1 MNKEI
6 FKYCLAACMAAIL
19 GCYFRL
25 YPILFPT
32 SSASEEK
39 AAAMVVMQT
48 RTNIAK
54 NIDRLYPGLD
64 PAKKQAMANEQFSA
78 WSQKNKS
85 RFQKLI
91 FNLSQKI
98 YRQDILNDPKAQAPE
113 MYLPDSDSYY
123 FYGLTKD
130 LIDGKKIMEKRK
142 GAEYFNALMQA
153 PIGYWEKIN
162 YHPYVGFFFYKLI
175 HAFDPHISPMK
186 AISFTPI
193 ILTVI
198 GIFLFVFCC
207 RSFMITPWVTA
218 LGTTFFVLSPSFIRR
233 TFFGWYDNDVY
244 NVLFPLLITL
254 LVLSGIEN
262 FEHARKRSILAALV
276 GVSIALYAYFWQGWV
291 YMFCVVLTAGALIA
305 AITLLPKINTK
316 QLTGPLLFFAIAF
329 FTTSAGIIASFGI
342 KQFFFLFQEGW
353 KVLNEF
359 FSSSTLSLWPDIYLS
374 VGELHRTTLR
384 EMIDLCGNLFWA
396 IVVTA
401 GVVLLFVDHLRSI
414 KTKNLYKTIFLM
426 VFFLSALILT
436 LKAQRFA
443 VLLLVPFSLCGAYG
457 LQKIFLG
464 ANIFIDKIHIPSQFS
479 RMSIVFLWTAMGIL
493 LLINPILK
501 ASDWAMRIRPIFN
514 EQWDKTLTA
523 IKERTPPNSIINTW
537 WSPGHFIKA
546 MAQRRVTFDGA
557 TINVPQA
564 YWMAQALYSSD
575 EKYALG
581 ILRMLNTSANKA
593 TEYLLSQKFKL
604 SQAVDLIR
612 LIVSHSR
619 EDARHMLTARLTP
632 EQSQKLLA
640 LTHGDPPPSYLLIY
654 NDMMETNIGIGFAAR
669 WNIKRIEEINE
680 TPEALQQVRKM
691 KREDFI
697 DLLWN
702 LQGGMLR
709 YSQVIDQIGRQNNTL
724 FFDNG
729 ITVDLSAATCTVSSP
744 VFGKGIPKALMYQ
757 AGENVVKK
765 SFSYPILS
773 YVVVLFPAA
782 KDRYAC
788 VLMDEAIADSILTRL
803 FFFKAKGLNYV
814 TPFLSEQDMTGRTQL
829 FVFDI
834 NWTRFK
840 NDIEK
845 TP

>member
-1 MNKEI
+1 
-6 FKYCLAACMAAIL
+6 MAAIL

-32 SSASEEK
+32 SSSSEEK

-54 NIDRLYPGLD
+54 NVDRLYPGLD
-64 PAKKQAMANEQFSA
+64 PAKKQAMVNEQFSS
-78 WSQKNKS
+78 WSQKNRP

-162 YHPYVGFFFYKLI
+162 YHPHIGFLFYKLI

-186 AISFTPI
+186 AVSFTPI
-193 ILTVI
+193 ILTI
-198 GIFLFVFCC
+198 ISIFLFVFCC
-207 RSFMITPWVTA
+207 RSLMITPWITA
-218 LGTTFFVLSPSFIRR
+218 LGATFFALSPIFIRR

-254 LVLSGIEN
+254 LVFLGIES
-262 FEHARKRSILAALV
+262 FEHTKKRSLLAILT
-276 GVSIALYAYFWQGWV
+276 GVSIATYAYFWQGWV
-291 YMFCVVLTAGALIA
+291 YMFCVVLTAGTV
-305 AITLLPKINTK
+305 ITGITFLPRLDRK
-316 QLTGPLLFFAIAF
+316 QLAAPLLFFAMAF
-329 FTTSAGIIASFGI
+329 VITSAGIVASFGI
-342 KQFFFLFQEGW
+342 RQFFFLFQEGW
-353 KVLNEF
+353 QVLNEF
-359 FSSSTLSLWPDIYLS
+359 FSSSKLSLWPDIYLS

-396 IVVTA
+396 IVVAA
-401 GVVLLFVDHLRSI
+401 GAIFLFIDNLRSTKI
-414 KTKNLYKTIFLM
+414 KTLHKTIFLAI
-426 VFFLSALILT
+426 FFLSAMILT

-464 ANIFIDKIHIPSQFS
+464 ANVLISKIRIPSQFS
-479 RMSIVFLWTAMGIL
+479 GMRTAALWMILGIL
-493 LLINPILK
+493 LLINPLFK

-514 EQWDKTLTA
+514 EQWDKALTA
-523 IKERTPPNSIINTW
+523 IREKTPPDSIINAW
-537 WSPGHFIKA
+537 WPPGHFIKA

-575 EKYALG
+575 EKYTLG

-593 TEYLLSQKFKL
+593 TEYLLSQGFRL
-604 SQAVDLIR
+604 SQTIELIR
-612 LIVSHSR
+612 SIVAHSQEKAQR
-619 EDARHMLTARLTP
+619 ILATRLTP
-632 EQSQKLLA
+632 EQAQGLLA
-640 LTHGDPPPSYLLIY
+640 LTHGDPPPSYALIY

-669 WNIKRIEEINE
+669 WNIKKIEEINE
-680 TPEALQQVRKM
+680 APEILEQVRKM

-709 YSQVIDQIGRQNNTL
+709 YSQVIDQIGRHNDVL

-729 ITVDLSAATCTVSSP
+729 ITIDLSALTCTISSP

-757 AGENVVKK
+757 ADHDVVRKN
-765 SFSYPILS
+765 FSYPSLS
-773 YVVVLFPAA
+773 YVVVLFPVA

-803 FFFKAKGLNYV
+803 FFFKAKGLSYI

-840 NDIEK
+840 NK
-845 TP
+845 TEEAP